1 MSNTKKYKYMNGHL
15 KMDPSLKKR
24 IDKLYNQDPDRFRE
38 MIGAPQRKRKAKG
51 GNDLGP
57 ISNKKPTIN

>member
-15 KMDPSLKKR
+15 KMDPYLKKR
-24 IDKLYNQDPDRFRE
+24 INKLYNQDPDRFRE

-51 GNDLGP
+51 GLIQGFP
-57 ISNKKPTIN
+57 KLTERSF